1 MEPSVYAKA
10 VVANA
15 LKPKSKLWFWY
26 GANTLL
32 VWFVTTFLPHTFP
45 VSAWI
50 SLGRWIN
57 Y

>member
-1 MEPSVYAKA
+1 MYAKA

-45 VSAWI
+45 VS
-50 SLGRWIN
+50 LDHPGDL
-57 Y
+57 